1 MLQTGRGSGGL
12 DIIAAGMLRLF
23 DPKIASLKQ
32 RISDQ
37 KATPDDYTSIESSI
51 KGLDDLAQQAVLNL
65 GAANEI
71 TLQTVGRK
79 FIEAAVLIR
88 GIAEEVNF
96 SDEQRQVIGQFGQN
110 MDDRGQRMLNPP
122 TPKVSDT

>member
-1 MLQTGRGSGGL
+1 MLQTGRRSGGL
-12 DIIAAGMLRLF
+12 DIVAEGILRSF

-110 MDDRGQRMLNPP
+110 MDDRGQRMLKPP